1 MIESIR
7 KLPRTVWLLGIISL
21 VNDAASDMI
30 YPLVP
35 LYLASVLMAGPKALG
50 IIEGIAEA
58 VSSLLK
64 LLAGVL
70 ADRTRHVR
78 NWVLAGYG
86 IAGFARPLLGLTTS
100 WFGVLVCRFAD
111 RVGKG
116 LRSAP
121 RDALLAHSVEASQRG
136 LAFGFHRAMDNFGAV
151 IGPLVAAAMLAAGM
165 PLRHVFLWAI
175 VPGVIV
181 IVLALFLKDAPHEPA
196 RRPIAFSW
204 TLREFPPA
212 FRRYLLVLALFTLG
226 NSSNMFL
233 LLRARDLGL
242 PQAEVPVLW
251 ALVSLVAAVL
261 STPLSSLSD
270 RIGRTRL
277 IVSGWIVYA
286 VFYLVLGVQRDNTW
300 ALWPMF
306 AGYGVFLAATEGAEK
321 ALVADLVPHESA
333 GTAYGW
339 YNLVVGL
346 FLLPASIVFGWLW
359 QLETP
364 LVAFGFGAG
373 CALVAALL
381 LKFWVEPAHAA
392 AQ

>member
-1 MIESIR
+1 M
-7 KLPRTVWLLGIISL
+7 
-21 VNDAASDMI
+21 NDAASDMI

-64 LLAGVL
+64 LFAGVL
-70 ADRTRHVR
+70 ADRTRHVKY
-78 NWVLAGYG
+78 WVLGGYT

-100 WFGVLVCRFAD
+100 WLGVLACRFAD

-121 RDALLAHSVEASQRG
+121 RDAMLAHSVGASERG

-151 IGPLVAAAMLAAGM
+151 IGPLAAATMLAAGM
-165 PLRHVFLWAI
+165 SLRHIFLWAI
-175 VPGVIV
+175 VPGAIV
-181 IVLALFLKDAPHEPA
+181 IALALFLKDDAAPRPA
-196 RRPIAFSW
+196 RKPATFSW

-242 PQAEVPVLW
+242 PQVEVPVLW
-251 ALVSLVAAVL
+251 AMVSLVAALL
-261 STPLSSLSD
+261 STPLSALSD
-270 RIGRTRL
+270 RLGRTRL

-286 VFYLVLGVQRDNTW
+286 VFYFILGVQHGYTW
-300 ALWPMF
+300 ILWPMF

-321 ALVADLVPHESA
+321 ALVADLVPRESS
-333 GTAYGW
+333 GTAFGW

-359 QLETP
+359 QMESP
-364 LVAFGFGAG
+364 MFAFGFGAG
-373 CALVAALL
+373 CAILAALL
-381 LKFWVEPAHAA
+381 LKIWVEPARAA
-392 AQ
+392 I